1 MQRYK
6 GLGPLNAE
14 ELYVTTMNRDT
25 RKLKKVTYEDYLE
38 NDLMFTKLMGKEVKA
53 RKKFIISNFDEVNV
67 LDI

>member
-1 MQRYK
+1 M
-6 GLGPLNAE
+6 NAE
-14 ELYVTTMNRDT
+14 ELYSTTMNRDT

-38 NDLMFTKLMGKEVKA
+38 NDMIFTKLMGKEVKA